1 MAKVTVLGTGL
12 LGAGFAENLLSKGH
26 AVTVWN
32 RTRAKADALAE
43 RGAGV
48 AATPAEAVAGAER
61 VHLVL
66 TADDA
71 VDAVLTEA
79 IPALGAGVF
88 VIDHSTNAPARVRE
102 RVADL
107 HARGVRYLH
116 APVFMGPQN
125 AREGSG
131 LMLLSARAEDAAE
144 ARPALEGMTGTL
156 WHVGARPDLAA
167 IYKLQ
172 GNGLL
177 VSLSGALGDLLAQG
191 EAQGL
196 TPQESLA
203 LFDVFK
209 PGGGIPFFG
218 ARVAK
223 KGQLAASWELAMA
236 RKDVGLMLEQAGGPE
251 GLVVLPA
258 IARAMDDALAQG
270 LADKDYSIFAW
281 PRARG

>member
-1 MAKVTVLGTGL
+1 MARVALLGTGL
-12 LGAGFAENLLSKGH
+12 LGAGFAENLLAKGH
-26 AVTVWN
+26 TVTVWN
-32 RTRAKADALAE
+32 RTRGKAEALATK
-43 RGAGV
+43 GATV
-48 AATPAEAVAGAER
+48 AETPAAAVAGAER

-71 VDAVLTEA
+71 VDAVIDALL
-79 IPALGAGVF
+79 PALADGARLF
-88 VIDHSTNAPARVRE
+88 DHSTNAPARVRT
-102 RVADL
+102 RVAAL

-125 AREGSG
+125 AREATG
-131 LMLLSARAEDAAE
+131 LMLLSATDEDAA
-144 ARPALEGMTGTL
+144 AVRPALEAMTGTL
-156 WHVGARPDLAA
+156 WHVGSRPDLAA

-191 EAQGL
+191 AAQGL
-196 TPQESLA
+196 SAQESLA

-209 PGGGIPFFG
+209 PGGAIPFFG
-218 ARVAK
+218 ARVAR
-223 KGQLAASWELAMA
+223 KGEMAPSWELAMA

-270 LADKDYSIFAW
+270 HADRDYSIFAW

>member
-1 MAKVTVLGTGL
+1 MAKVALLGTGL
-12 LGAGFAENLLSKGH
+12 LGAGFAENLLAKGH
-26 AVTVWN
+26 TVTVWN
-32 RTRAKADALAE
+32 RTRAKAEPLAAK
-43 RGAGV
+43 GATV
-48 AATPAEAVAGAER
+48 VETPAAAVAGVER

-71 VDAVLTEA
+71 VDAVIGALL
-79 IPALGAGVF
+79 PALGDGAWLF
-88 VIDHSTNAPARVRE
+88 DHSTNAPARVRT
-102 RVADL
+102 RVAAL

-125 AREGSG
+125 AREATG
-131 LMLLSARAEDAAE
+131 LMLLSATDEDAA
-144 ARPALEGMTGTL
+144 AVRPALEAMTGTL
-156 WHVGARPDLAA
+156 WHVGNRPDLAA

-191 EAQGL
+191 AAQGL
-196 TPQESLA
+196 SAQESLA

-209 PGGGIPFFG
+209 PGGAIPFFG
-218 ARVAK
+218 ARVAR
-223 KGQLAASWELAMA
+223 KGEMAPSWELAMA
-236 RKDVGLMLEQAGGPE
+236 RKDVGLMLEQAGGPD

-270 LADKDYSIFAW
+270 HADRDYSIFAW